1 MKPYGILCLIIAII
15 MLLSPL
21 AAIDLGAPEEESAS
35 ERESEVQTDSDE
47 SEAAAVK
54 TDEDTISVF
63 MTSSEKTETLAMRD
77 YIIGAVGAE
86 MPASYETEA
95 LKAQALAAVTFAE
108 YSKQNGGDENLGG
121 ADISS
126 DSSRHQGYM
135 TTDEM
140 KEKWG
145 DAFESYYEKIASA
158 VDAVLDEIIT
168 YDGEP
173 IMAAYH
179 AISTGQTESAKNMWG
194 KDIPYLVSVE
204 SEGDPYSSRYRSEE
218 NFTAKELKD
227 ALKYTDGVSFD
238 DDEENWITVN
248 KTTDAGTVTD
258 VTVCGRHMTGMEVRN
273 LLGLRSPS
281 FTVDYEDGSFRF
293 TVHGYGHGVGMSQ
306 YGADYYARQGMTYRE
321 IIEHYYPGTEIEKR
335 T

>member
-15 MLLSPL
+15 MLLAPL
-21 AAIDLGAPEEESAS
+21 AAIEIGAPEEESAS
-35 ERESEVQTDSDE
+35 ESE
-47 SEAAAVK
+47 SEAQADSGKSKDAAAK
-54 TDEDTISVF
+54 TDGDTISVF
-63 MTSSEKTETLAMRD
+63 MTDSEKTETLAMRD

-86 MPASYETEA
+86 MPASYEAEA

-108 YSKQNGGDENLGG
+108 YSKKNGGDENLGG

-145 DAFESYYEKIASA
+145 DAFDSYYEKLASA
-158 VDAVLDEIIT
+158 VDAVLDEVIT

-218 NFTAKELKD
+218 NFTAQELKD
-227 ALKYTDGVSFD
+227 ALKNTDGVSFD
-238 DDEENWITVN
+238 EDEESWITVN
-248 KTTDAGTVTD
+248 KTTDAGTVTS
-258 VTVCGRHMTGMEVRN
+258 VTVCGRDMTGMEVRN

-306 YGADYYARQGMTYRE
+306 YGADYYASQGMTYRE
-321 IIEHYYPGTEIEKR
+321 IIAHYYPGTEIEKR